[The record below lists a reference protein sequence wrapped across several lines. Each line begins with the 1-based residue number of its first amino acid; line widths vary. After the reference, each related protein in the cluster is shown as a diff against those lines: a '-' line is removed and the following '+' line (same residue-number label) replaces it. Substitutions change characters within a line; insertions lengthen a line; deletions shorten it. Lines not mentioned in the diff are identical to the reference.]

1 MTTLNTVGISSATL
15 DRVAAVWE
23 ATEVTLGALV
33 AAGGLDPTLDFR
45 HRDLRGWPLGGEDV
59 RGFDFTGSDLRSTGF
74 ETAVVDAT
82 TILDNATLD
91 PAALRRKPKQ
101 SAPIL
106 AAQVRARRAVPP
118 EGGYTKVRVPD
129 LSDAEL
135 VDLTFVIAD
144 PLALENVTQGAPP
157 ADQWLTYEG
166 RYEVG
171 AMLACAFA
179 HRHKRGYVFR
189 DEADRRYLIGHEC
202 GGKHFG
208 LGNWQSFT
216 AGRERLEERGSYLRV
231 IRDLADTLRAHRDWI
246 AGLPKNPAVRAFDAL
261 RVDLRT
267 NYLGLVSAIKSV
279 IARHD
284 GILTV
289 TVEAR
294 DYAAEERRRERE
306 QEALEW
312 YAGLSELERA
322 QFHTNGGRAPAV
334 DKSPLMKRET
344 RALGTLRGGV
354 LFSNLPAL
362 GQAMREVLPLVDA
375 FLAMPRTPTT
385 RRDLLVVTRN
395 ARELVTRV
403 LRVRDSVSDAVEFFD
418 RDNLE
423 KVAKWADALRIDGHR
438 YAVVAGRVEAEPI
451 EGGQRRSLL
460 RPSGLQPMDDEP
472 FDRVGSA
479 VNSVFRRAES
489 SRR

>member
-1 MTTLNTVGISSATL
+1 MTPLDAVCIPSRAL
-15 DRVAAVWE
+15 DRVAAVWD
-23 ATEVTLGALV
+23 ATEVTLRALV
-33 AAGGLDPTLDFR
+33 AAGGLDPAADFR

-74 ETAVVDAT
+74 ETAMVDAT
-82 TILDNATLD
+82 TILDGTTLD
-91 PAALRRKPKQ
+91 PAARNRKT
-101 SAPIL
+101 AP
-106 AAQVRARRAVPP
+106 AARVRARRAVPP

-135 VDLTFVIAD
+135 VDRTFVIAD

-171 AMLACAFA
+171 AMVACAFA

-202 GGKHFG
+202 GAKHFG

-267 NYLGLVSAIKSV
+267 LYPGLVSAAKSV
-279 IARHD
+279 ISRHD
-284 GILTV
+284 GILAV

-306 QEALEW
+306 QEAREW
-312 YAGLSELERA
+312 YASLGERERA
-322 QFHTNGGRAPAV
+322 EFHARGGRAPAV
-334 DKSPLMKRET
+334 DKSPLRKRET
-344 RALGTLRGGV
+344 RALGTLRGSV
-354 LFSNLPAL
+354 LFSNSPAL

-385 RRDLLVVTRN
+385 RRDLLGVTRN

-403 LRVRDSVSDAVEFFD
+403 LRVRDSVLDAVEFFD

-423 KVAKWADALRIDGHR
+423 RVAQWADALHIDGQR
-438 YAVVAGRVEAEPI
+438 YVAAAGRVDAERI
-451 EGGQRRSLL
+451 EGGQRRSLICPPDL
-460 RPSGLQPMDDEP
+460 RPMDNEP
-472 FDRVGSA
+472 FDRVGTA
-479 VNSVFRRAES
+479 VNSVSRRAEG
-489 SRR
+489 SRQS

>member
-1 MTTLNTVGISSATL
+1 MTTLDTVGIPSGAF
-15 DRVAAVWE
+15 DRVAAVWD
-23 ATEVTLGALV
+23 ATEVTLWALV
-33 AAGGLDPTLDFR
+33 AAGGLDPASDFR

-74 ETAVVDAT
+74 EAAVVDAT
-82 TILDNATLD
+82 TILDGATLD
-91 PAALRRKPKQ
+91 PAVGRKPARA
-101 SAPIL
+101 APAP
-106 AAQVRARRAVPP
+106 AARGRAPRAVPP

-135 VDLTFVIAD
+135 VDRTFVIAD
-144 PLALENVTQGAPP
+144 PLALENLTQGAPP

-171 AMLACAFA
+171 AMVACAFA
-179 HRHKRGYVFR
+179 HRHKRGYIFR

-202 GGKHFG
+202 GAKHFG

-267 NYLGLVSAIKSV
+267 LFPGLVSAIKSV
-279 IARHD
+279 ISRHD
-284 GILTV
+284 GVLTV

-306 QEALEW
+306 QEARAW
-312 YAGLSELERA
+312 YTGLGERERA
-322 QFHTNGGRAPAV
+322 QFHTKGGRAPTV
-334 DKSPLMKRET
+334 DKSPLRKREA
-344 RALGTLRGGV
+344 RALGTLRGSV
-354 LFSNLPAL
+354 LFSNSPAL

-385 RRDLLVVTRN
+385 RRDLLGVTRN

-403 LRVRDSVSDAVEFFD
+403 LRVRDSLLDAVEFFD

-423 KVAKWADALRIDGHR
+423 RVARWADALRIDGLH
-438 YAVVAGRVEAEPI
+438 YVANAGRVDAELI
-451 EGGQRRSLL
+451 EGGQRRSLVY
-460 RPSGLQPMDDEP
+460 PPELQPMADEP

-479 VNSVFRRAES
+479 VNTVSKRVEG